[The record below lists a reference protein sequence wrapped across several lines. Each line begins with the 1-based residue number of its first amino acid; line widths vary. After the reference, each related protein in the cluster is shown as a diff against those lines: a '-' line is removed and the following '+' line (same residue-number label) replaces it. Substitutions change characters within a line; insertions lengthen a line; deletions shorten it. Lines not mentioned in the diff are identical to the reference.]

1 MADGALILQE
11 PLCQRLKRRL
21 GHLKNDRSSW
31 EPHWRELADHF
42 APRTGNW
49 NNTEASDRGRK
60 KNQTI
65 VNNAPLIAAR
75 TLSSGMM
82 AGLTSPARPWF
93 RLTTPDPSLAEFGP
107 VKEWLYVVETRM
119 REVYAK
125 SNLYR
130 VLPTTYAEIGVF
142 GTHSSLCLE
151 DDEDLIRMQPWE
163 IGTYWLA
170 QDARLRVDTGYREIK
185 MTVRQLVQEF
195 GIENCSTRVQ
205 AMFRNGQWEQWID
218 VYQAIEPNDERLAGK
233 AGPRGM
239 SIRSVYWEKGGDKD
253 KLLSE
258 RGFREQALLA
268 PRWIAQGNNAYGDS
282 PAMDCLGDAKGLQ
295 FEERRKA
302 QTLDKLVD
310 PPMTAPTS
318 LKNQRV
324 SLLPGD
330 VTYVDIT
337 GDRGG
342 FRPAY
347 EIRPDIQN
355 QSQSIRDIVERI
367 NTGLYADLFLMLSM
381 SDRRQITAREI
392 EERHEEKLLQLG
404 PVLERLN
411 DELLDPLIDRTFAIM
426 VRRSEPYWRGMVDG
440 EPILPP
446 PPEELRGVDL
456 KVEYI
461 SILAQAQKMVG
472 IQATDRLIMFAGQ
485 LAAASGDPTVFDK
498 IDKDQA
504 IDEYAEMLGVSPRIV
519 VPDDTVT
526 QVRQDRMQQQQAA
539 QMAQMGPALKD
550 VTGAM
555 KNLGETP
562 VGDSSALNNLLT
574 QIGAA

>member
-1 MADGALILQE
+1 MADGAPILQE

-31 EPHWRELADHF
+31 EPHWRELSDHF

-49 NNTEASDRGRK
+49 NNQDASDRGK
-60 KNQTI
+60 KKHQFI
-65 VNNAPLIAAR
+65 VNNTPLIAAR

-119 REVYAK
+119 REIYAK

-130 VLPTTYAEIGVF
+130 VLPTTYAELGVF
-142 GTHSSLCLE
+142 GVHASMALE
-151 DDEDLIRMQPWE
+151 DDEDLLRLQPWE

-170 QDARLRVDTGYREIK
+170 QDPRLRVDTGYRELK
-185 MTVRQLVQEF
+185 MTVRQLVIEF
-195 GIENCSTRVQ
+195 GMDRCSTRVQ
-205 AMFRNGQWEQWID
+205 TMFRNGQWEQWID
-218 VYQAIEPNDERLAGK
+218 VYQAVEPNDERLAGK

-253 KLLSE
+253 KLLGE
-258 RGFREQALLA
+258 RGYRETALLA

-302 QTLDKLVD
+302 QSLDKLVD

-330 VTYVDIT
+330 VTYVDVT
-337 GDRGG
+337 SDRSG
-342 FRPAY
+342 FRPVY
-347 EIRPDIQN
+347 EIKPDIQWQN
-355 QSQSIRDIVERI
+355 ESIARI
-367 NTGLYADLFLMLSM
+367 SDRVNSGMFADLFLMLSM

-426 VRRSEPYWRGMVDG
+426 VRKSEPFWRGVVDG
-440 EPILPP
+440 QPILPP
-446 PPEELRGVDL
+446 PPEELRGIDL

-472 IQATDRLIMFAGQ
+472 IQATDRLIAFAGQ

-519 VPDDTVT
+519 VSDETVE
-526 QVRQDRMQQQQAA
+526 QVRNDRVQQQQAA
-539 QMAQMGPALKD
+539 QMAQMGPAMQD

-562 VGDSSALNNLLT
+562 VGDSTALNNLLS